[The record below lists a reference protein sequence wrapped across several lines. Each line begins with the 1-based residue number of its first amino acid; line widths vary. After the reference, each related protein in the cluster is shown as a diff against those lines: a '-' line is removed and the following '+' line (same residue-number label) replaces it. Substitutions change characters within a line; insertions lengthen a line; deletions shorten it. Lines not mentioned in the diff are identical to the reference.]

1 MKAYDQ
7 GLAGMNLNYWMKKN
21 QSSIS
26 EA

>member
-1 MKAYDQ
+1 METCDQ